1 MVDMWEACGKPNKCK
16 YKFIL
21 DDAGL
26 STESLSEENFT
37 ADWTRLEYLFRT
49 DRFFLCPALTG
60 KVAVPQRFGVIGI
73 PKHSN
78 FEHSV
83 MVVDMKVKN

>member
-1 MVDMWEACGKPNKCK
+1 MWEACGKPEKCK
-16 YKFIL
+16 YRLIL
-21 DDAGL
+21 DDARL
-26 STESLSEENFT
+26 SIESLSQEKFN
-37 ADWTRLEYLFRT
+37 ADWTPQEYVFRT

-60 KVAVPQRFGVIGI
+60 KVALPQRFGVIGI